1 MLRYTRSV
9 AAIVTAGLAVS
20 ANAITVPT
28 TAPSTA
34 ATVDSSLVAV
44 SIEFFAFP
52 GYTQL
57 ASTGTC
63 LANLQGLRGSPV
75 AVRIGGT
82 TQDRA
87 TYNASLATPVS
98 YTVASPSDAPTSLTF
113 GPSFFTLAASDLKG
127 NVTIGLNR
135 QLNNQANTL
144 AAAVQAK
151 KTMPNLYAVELG
163 NEPDL
168 YASNSPIVPSTGW
181 NQNADAASEKSWFT
195 DLAPSVGNIF
205 QAAVYISW
213 RTAATIP
220 LLGSSIGNVRS
231 VSEHS
236 YPQSACNGAT
246 TNLQT
251 LLSHS
256 NIVSYTAGFKSDAAS
271 AHAAGVRYFL
281 GETNSGRLFF
291 SITGDGQLI
300 KDYMKA
306 TCGGGGISP
315 TFGAALWIVDYVLQ
329 GALNGAERLYFH
341 QGTIGNCQYCW
352 WGRFTTGAPFYGAY
366 FVTEFLGT
374 DGARLEM
381 LDNGTGAVASYVL
394 FNSAGTPVRLLV
406 YNSNYFDGTGT
417 RSTTSVS
424 FTGGSIPSSGTKTA
438 LRLTGPN
445 ATSRVDQGGVVTI
458 GGQLTFDGNCNA
470 VGAQVRENFPPLLNN
485 VHCNDLYG
493 SSSPGSQHSRRHTY
507 ISHTRSSV
515 ISSENATA
523 YYGVL
528 HEALAEARNKIGA
541 DLTVWR
547 DAVGKLELV
556 KETKRAKNAEDEEDD
571 EEGDEND

>member
-1 MLRYTRSV
+1 MFVRRVELILV
-9 AAIVTAGLAVS
+9 AAYLAASVD
-20 ANAITVPT
+20 AITVPT
-28 TAPSTA
+28 VAPSTA
-34 ATVDSSLVAV
+34 ATIDSSLVAV
-44 SIEFFAFP
+44 SLEFFAFP
-52 GYTQL
+52 GYTEL
-57 ASTGTC
+57 VSTGTC
-63 LANLQGLRGSPV
+63 LANLQALRGSPV

-151 KTMPNLYAVELG
+151 KSMPNLYAIELG

-195 DLAPSVGNIF
+195 ALAPSLGNIF

-213 RTAATIP
+213 RTAPTIP
-220 LLGSSIGNVRS
+220 LLGTSISNVRS

-236 YPQSACNGAT
+236 YPQSACNGAS

-251 LLSHS
+251 LMSHS
-256 NIVSYTAGFKSDAAS
+256 SIVSYTAGFKADAAS

-281 GETNSGRLFF
+281 GETNS
-291 SITGDGQLI
+291 
-300 KDYMKA
+300 A

-366 FVTEFLGT
+366 FVSQFLGT
-374 DGARLEM
+374 DGAKLEM

-417 RSTTSVS
+417 RSSTSVS
-424 FTGGSIPSSGTKTA
+424 FTGGGIPSSGTKTA

-445 ATSRVDQGGVVTI
+445 ATSRVDEGGIVTI
-458 GGQLTFDGNCNA
+458 GAQVTFDGNCNA
-470 VGAQVRENFPPLLNN
+470 VGTPIRENVAVTGGTL
-485 VHCNDLYG
+485 
-493 SSSPGSQHSRRHTY
+493 T
-507 ISHTRSSV
+507 ISVQAS
-515 ISSENATA
+515 
-523 YYGVL
+523 
-528 HEALAEARNKIGA
+528 EALIVF
-541 DLTVWR
+541 L
-547 DAVGKLELV
+547 
-556 KETKRAKNAEDEEDD
+556 
-571 EEGDEND
+571 